1 MSLGAIVNNFSG
13 SRVISSSSALS
24 LTTRADHL
32 FSRVV
37 LVLFFVKVNA
47 IFSSFS
53 VATTISS
60 VST

>member
-1 MSLGAIVNNFSG
+1 MVRSFSG
-13 SRVISSSSALS
+13 SKVISSSSALS
-24 LTTRADHL
+24 VTTRADHL

-37 LVLFFVKVNA
+37 LVLFFVRVNA

>member
-1 MSLGAIVNNFSG
+1 MVSSFSG
-13 SRVISSSSALS
+13 SKVISSSSALS
-24 LTTRADHL
+24 VTTRADHL

-37 LVLFFVKVNA
+37 LVLFFVSVSA